1 MFSVGK
7 EMEEWFEEENEEE
20 EEEEEKVIERLSLGA
35 SGLKLGRKPSR
46 VFDFSEILSF
56 SDVINSI

>member
-7 EMEEWFEEENEEE
+7 EMEEWFEEEKEE

-46 VFDFSEILSF
+46 VFDFSEILSL
-56 SDVINSI
+56 SDVISSI

>member
-1 MFSVGK
+1 
-7 EMEEWFEEENEEE
+7 MEEWFEEEKEE

-46 VFDFSEILSF
+46 VFDFSEILSL
-56 SDVINSI
+56 SDVISSI